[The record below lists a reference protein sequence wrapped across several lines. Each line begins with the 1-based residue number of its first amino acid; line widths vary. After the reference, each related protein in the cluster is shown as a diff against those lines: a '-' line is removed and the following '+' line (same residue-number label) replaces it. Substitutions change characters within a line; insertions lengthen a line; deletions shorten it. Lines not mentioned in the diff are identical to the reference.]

1 MAPED
6 GSAYYICIKIPG
18 ILNCFYEENI
28 ALKEKIETSSA
39 KEENKKVA
47 EINYVPPKGKPKKN
61 RELRFSKD

>member
-6 GSAYYICIKIPG
+6 GSAYDICIKIPG
-18 ILNCFYEENI
+18 ILNYFYEENI

-47 EINYVPPKGKPKKN
+47 EIYYVPPKGKPKKN